1 MGDLEAEHDI
11 LMERERA
18 ESAAGTQPVILL
30 LILSIMII
38 NITIMPLQLV
48 STPAMCLERPDPGPC
63 TDNIVR
69 WSASSLYVLV

>member
-11 LMERERA
+11 LMERGRA
-18 ESAAGTQPVILL
+18 ESVAGTQPVILL
-30 LILSIMII
+30 LILSIK
-38 NITIMPLQLV
+38 IMTMLLQLV

-69 WSASSLYVLV
+69 WSASMF